1 MSPILPSNKA
11 SLRDNW
17 FPRPRFKVTFYHV
30 TRHAGKLAY
39 ADPGPRIHVREDERS
54 FRGIRRGKMKT
65 ILTELRETFHFS
77 VIVMFWFGV
86 WRLC

>member
-1 MSPILPSNKA
+1 MYSILPSNKA
-11 SLRDNW
+11 SLRDDW

-39 ADPGPRIHVREDERS
+39 ADPGPRIHVREDECS
-54 FRGIRRGKMKT
+54 FRDTRRGRMKT

-77 VIVMFWFGV
+77 IIVMIWFGT
-86 WRLC
+86 WCLS